1 MKSIK
6 SIVIIVFSVI
16 ILLPLIFFNF
26 TEDAISIIDNKKLA
40 PSPLKATSGSLT
52 DNIDSYMND
61 RIGLR
66 EEMIYAYTML
76 NDMVLNK
83 LSHPSYIRGKNGY
96 IFGGEATQYRQYD
109 QYHIDFA
116 NMVAQIQRY
125 CEQRDVP
132 FVFVFNPAKSAV
144 LTEHL
149 PTGINYDR
157 SWVDLFFAELEKLGV
172 NYVDNTKTLREMN
185 QKGEFVFNQQYDA
198 NHWNDLGAYY
208 GTNEILKALQKEIPT
223 LHINTKEELRI
234 SHVTET
240 KLPNSVYPI
249 QEQVPKIALPSKIT
263 SLASQY
269 SDEIE
274 LHASY
279 KGFNYLVNEKR
290 KNEGAPKALVFQGS
304 YMNGCG
310 NKYLC
315 NSFGEYVYVHD
326 YQNVMNFDYY
336 YNIFKPDCVVFE
348 VAEYTF
354 TEGYFSQKAMQTM
367 KLNAPLISVDQKLQ
381 KQESLASCDFS
392 VEKGETLTKIT
403 WNTSASVKSVWLVL
417 DEEYDMKQCESG
429 YSVTLPG
436 EVYDKFQNQGTIVWI
451 E

>member
-6 SIVIIVFSVI
+6 SIVLIVFSVI

-40 PSPLKATSGSLT
+40 PSPLKTASGSLT
-52 DNIDSYMND
+52 DNIDNYMND

-76 NDMVLNK
+76 NDVVFDK
-83 LSHPSYIRGKNGY
+83 LTHPSYIRGKNGY
-96 IFGGEATQYRQYD
+96 IFGGEATQYRQFD

-125 CEQRDVP
+125 CEQRDIP

-149 PTGINYDR
+149 PSGINYDR
-157 SWVDLFFAELEKLGV
+157 SWVDSFFAELQRLGV
-172 NYVDNTKTLREMN
+172 NYVDNTEILREMN
-185 QKGEFVFNQQYDA
+185 QKGEVVFNQQYDA

-208 GTNEILKALQKEIPT
+208 GTNEILKALQKEIPS
-223 LHINTKEELRI
+223 LHINTKEELRV
-234 SHVTET
+234 SCVTET

-249 QEQVPKIALPSKIT
+249 QEEVPKIALPSKIT
-263 SLASQY
+263 SVASRY

-274 LHASY
+274 LHSSY

-290 KNEGAPKALVFQGS
+290 KSEGAPKALVFQGS

-310 NKYLC
+310 NKYLA

-354 TEGYFSQKAMQTM
+354 TEGYFSQKAMQKM
-367 KLNAPLISVDQKLQ
+367 MLNPPLASVDKNVQ
-381 KQESLASCDFS
+381 KQKAIASSDLM
-392 VEKGETLTKIT
+392 VEQGKTLTKLT
-403 WNTSASVKSVWLVL
+403 WNTDILAESVWLL
-417 DEEYDMKQCESG
+417 LGEEYDMILCEEG
-429 YSVTLPG
+429 YTVTVPN
-436 EVYDKFQNQGTIVWI
+436 EIYDKCINQCKVVWT